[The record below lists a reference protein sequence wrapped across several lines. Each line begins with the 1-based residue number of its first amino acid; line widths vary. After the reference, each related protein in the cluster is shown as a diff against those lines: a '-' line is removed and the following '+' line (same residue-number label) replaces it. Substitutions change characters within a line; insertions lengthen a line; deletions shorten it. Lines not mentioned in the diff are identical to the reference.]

1 MGSSKNN
8 SRAIIIMRLEMREK
22 HDMKSANKPDGWGS
36 LPGLSDS
43 MNAPVKVTQ
52 RGNTKRS

>member
-22 HDMKSANKPDGWGS
+22 HDMKSENKPDGRG
-36 LPGLSDS
+36 G
-43 MNAPVKVTQ
+43 TQ
-52 RGNTKRS
+52 VSVETNNSNIRIFE